1 MSSPPLKKRIIF
13 DRDIS
18 PSALSIAGDVMT
30 MDHEDRRSRSA
41 TNVNVVSIAKTIG
54 DAVDSL
60 ETHFQCSICFDV
72 ICKSQRIPE
81 CGHRYVRK

>member
-1 MSSPPLKKRIIF
+1 MSSTPLKKRIIF

-18 PSALSIAGDVMT
+18 SSALPIAGEDAMT
-30 MDHEDRRSRSA
+30 SHDRRS
-41 TNVNVVSIAKTIG
+41 NVNVVSIAKTIG
-54 DAVDSL
+54 EAVDSL

-81 CGHRYVRK
+81 CGHRYVK

>member
-18 PSALSIAGDVMT
+18 PSALVPTIAGDVMT
-30 MDHEDRRSRSA
+30 MNRSKST
-41 TNVNVVSIAKTIG
+41 TNVNVVSIAKTIR

-60 ETHFQCSICFDV
+60 ETHFQCNICFDV

-81 CGHRYVRK
+81 CGHRYVK

>member
-18 PSALSIAGDVMT
+18 PSDVMT
-30 MDHEDRRSRSA
+30 MDRSKST